1 MEEDEAGEKRPAESL
16 KERIRKKLRRL
27 ENGDEPFEERRPAP
41 RIEEPSPTD
50 KEKVERLYY
59 DRKTGFGSA
68 AKVYRRAKEIA
79 PGVTFKQ
86 VGGWVGKQDV
96 AIRNAPSRKPK
107 VWNSIYAPYPGCT
120 YQMDLMHYNR
130 YAYKGY
136 DWILNIVDVYSRLA
150 GAIAIRSRK
159 GESGK
164 GKLKGKQYLE
174 AYKELIEK
182 QFNGKQ
188 PANLSLDREFIYGP
202 FVEYVESKGTKLHY
216 SQVGQFNKN
225 AIVERFNGSLAHLIQ
240 EWRTDHDEHTH
251 YKADWVTALPDI
263 ISNYNTRY
271 HATIKAVPQE
281 VWDGKDRNH
290 QEIVRLFDH
299 LKVGDRVKRKVFLK
313 QFSKGDE
320 LRYSKETYILTRKIG
335 NRWELKDEE
344 TGEIY
349 AESDGV
355 TPNLFKEDQLKR
367 VSEILTRPSPA
378 EAAAE
383 YKQQQREEKGEGF
396 IDRKQEEV
404 AEEKGEGGGRGEKAC
419 EEDLLRQIGVGGGAI
434 GKTQTDREKEIEK
447 ETQEEGS
454 GY

>member
-1 MEEDEAGEKRPAESL
+1 MEDESGKRSGESL
-16 KERIRKKLRRL
+16 KDRIRAKLRRL
-27 ENGDEPFEERRPAP
+27 ENGDEPFEQRKSPARVEDPAP
-41 RIEEPSPTD
+41 EAKKD
-50 KEKVERLYY
+50 LERLYY
-59 DRKTGFGSA
+59 DRKTGFGSV

-79 PGVTFKQ
+79 PGITYKQ

-136 DWILNIVDVYSRLA
+136 DWVLNVVDVYSRLA
-150 GAIAIRSRK
+150 GAVALRSVK

-164 GKLKGKQYLE
+164 GKIRGEKYLE
-174 AYKELIEK
+174 AYKEIVEK

-188 PANLSLDREFIYGP
+188 PANLSLDREFIYIP
-202 FVEYVESKGTKLHY
+202 FVQYCESRGTKLHY

-225 AIVERFNGSLAHLIQ
+225 AIVERFNGTLAHLIQ
-240 EWRTDHDEHTH
+240 EWRTDHDANTH
-251 YKADWVTALPDI
+251 FKADWVTALPDI
-263 ISNYNTRY
+263 LHNYNTRY

-281 VWDGKDRNH
+281 VWDGQDRNH

-299 LKVGDRVKRKVFLK
+299 LKEGDRVKRKVFLK
-313 QFSKGDE
+313 QFAKGDE
-320 LRYSKETYILTRKIG
+320 LRYSKETYTLTRKVG
-335 NRWELKDEE
+335 NRWELKDED

-349 AESDGV
+349 TESDGV

-378 EAAAE
+378 EAEAE
-383 YKQQQREEKGEGF
+383 YRQEQREEKGEGF
-396 IDRKQEEV
+396 IDQAQE
-404 AEEKGEGGGRGEKAC
+404 ATQEEKGNVVDEARRPVKRVSSDRLALQEAQSERLKPAVKRK
-419 EEDLLRQIGVGGGAI
+419 LRRRL
-434 GKTQTDREKEIEK
+434 RENPPAK
-447 ETQEEGS
+447 
-454 GY
+454 